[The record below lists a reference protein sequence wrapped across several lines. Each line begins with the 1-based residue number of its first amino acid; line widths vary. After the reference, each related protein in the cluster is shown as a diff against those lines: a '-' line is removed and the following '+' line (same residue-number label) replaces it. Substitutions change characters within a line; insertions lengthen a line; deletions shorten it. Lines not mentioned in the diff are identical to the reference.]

1 VTTRL
6 RLAALAVALAA
17 CGKTTHVTPGLLLAE
32 PSAVAAF
39 RGITTKSADL
49 RPYLAI
55 ANPGSNDLTILDGV
69 DDTLVPAP
77 VALRSLVYP
86 VPGRPALLASAD
98 LGDGKADLLVAVSA
112 GDSRLQVIRSWTA
125 EGAIDAAVELD
136 GDVLALAALPFDPD
150 APGTV
155 RVAAALSGER
165 VGIVTFRRSGDA
177 IVADPVDAGHVIAL
191 GFRPLALAATPD
203 DPGIAGLQT
212 RVWAATRDDLG
223 GIHGVAA
230 IDVGADGV
238 PSLGQVL
245 DARAPTRLVAAAR
258 LAERAATPGVPTPS
272 DATAFTGRPRL
283 ERVYAVL
290 DETGCG
296 LRAEIACG
304 LVALD
309 PSGLVS
315 ADPAG
320 ELPFHAPIAVPGA
333 ARALAATEPPAF
345 PPSALEPEFAGT
357 FMRMV
362 TAAGTRTTTAAAG
375 VASTDGYLYF
385 VDLGRFEI
393 PGEQVVNPTATPVAA
408 VDPEATVS
416 GVRVTPGYTPTARWT
431 ATWQAE
437 LPGLASRRAE
447 SGGGAVPWV
456 ALQVKSGGTF
466 FEIGNV
472 LDPTLGIRPGDLV
485 VVQDPDAVG
494 SCAPTFEA
502 TVVDL
507 LPKLDGS
514 YPGGA
519 MQVGTVPGH
528 AEWDACVS
536 GLGAGK
542 TGLRASLRGGGW
554 VLVRGTGAD
563 AVLAARPES
572 ETELAIQWQSEA
584 ALSCPAPPVASCDAT
599 CRAGCQELLQR
610 RLGRRI
616 GYVPSLGDPKGPA
629 LAFTL
634 VRRTGLTTP
643 TRGFAVVI
651 DTVEGRGPF
660 RTLPPGVAAVEP
672 SGIAVFDRS
681 PYSAVAGVRFLVP
694 YQSNVVLDATPTLQ
708 GGSPGALH

>member
-1 VTTRL
+1 MTTHF
-6 RLAALAVALAA
+6 RLAALALAAAAA

-39 RGITTKSADL
+39 RGITKKNADL

-55 ANPGSNDLTILDGV
+55 ANPGSNELTIVDGA
-69 DDTLVPAP
+69 DDSLVPAP

-112 GDSRLQVIRSWTA
+112 GDSRLQVIRTWTN
-125 EGAIDAAVELD
+125 EGAIDASVDLD

-155 RVAAALSGER
+155 RVAAALAGER
-165 VGIVTFRRSGDA
+165 LAVVTFTRSADGIGIVAGAPQVGDLTFQ
-177 IVADPVDAGHVIAL
+177 
-191 GFRPLALAATPD
+191 PLALAAMPAD
-203 DPGIAGLQT
+203 T

-223 GIHGVAA
+223 GGVHGVVG
-230 IDVGADGV
+230 IDVSTG
-238 PSLGQVL
+238 PPWLLQPL
-245 DARAPTRLVAAAR
+245 DAKAPTRLVAAAQ
-258 LAERAATPGVPTPS
+258 LWEPTDASTSTAA
-272 DATAFTGRPRL
+272 AFNVGLPRVQ
-283 ERVYAVL
+283 RVYAIL
-290 DETGCG
+290 DESGCG
-296 LRAEIACG
+296 LHAPIACG

-309 PSGLVS
+309 PSGGTLP
-315 ADPAG
+315 DPAG
-320 ELPFHAPIAVPGA
+320 ELPFRAPIAIPGA
-333 ARALAATEPPAF
+333 ARALAATEPPAVA
-345 PPSALEPEFAGT
+345 PSPLDPEFAGT

-393 PGEQVVNPTATPVAA
+393 PGEQVVKPTATPVAA
-408 VDPEATVS
+408 VDPEAVAS
-416 GVRVTPGYTPTARWT
+416 GLRVTPGYTPTARWT
-431 ATWQAE
+431 ATWQGE

-447 SGGGAVPWV
+447 SGGGAAPWV
-456 ALQVKSGGTF
+456 ALQVGSGGTF
-466 FEIGNV
+466 FEVGNV

-494 SCAPTFEA
+494 SCAPAFEA

-563 AVLAARPES
+563 AVVAGRPVVG
-572 ETELAIQWQSEA
+572 TELAVQWENEA
-584 ALSCPAPPVASCDAT
+584 ALSCPAAPVTSCDAT
-599 CRAGCQELLQR
+599 CRSSCERLLLA
-610 RLGRRI
+610 RLARRI
-616 GYVPSLGDPKGPA
+616 GYVPSAGNPTGPA

-634 VRRTGLTTP
+634 ALRAGLTTP
-643 TRGFAVVI
+643 TRGFAVAI
-651 DTVEGRGPF
+651 DTAEGRGPF
-660 RTLPPGVAAVEP
+660 RTTPPGVAAVEP

-681 PYSAVAGVRFLVP
+681 PYSAGAGVRFLVP
-694 YQSNVVLDATPTLQ
+694 YQSNVVLDATPTVQ
-708 GGSPGALH
+708 GGSASALH

>member
-1 VTTRL
+1 MTTRL

-17 CGKTTHVTPGLLLAE
+17 CGKKTHVTPGLLLAE

-55 ANPGSNDLTILDGV
+55 ANSGSNDLTILDGV
-69 DDTLVPAP
+69 DDKLVPAP
-77 VALRSLVYP
+77 VQLRSLVYP

-98 LGDGKADLLVAVSA
+98 LGDGKADLLLAVSA
-112 GDSRLQVIRSWTA
+112 GDSRLQVIRTWTA
-125 EGAIDAAVELD
+125 DGAIDAAVDLD
-136 GDVLALAALPFDPD
+136 GDVLALAAFPFDPD

-320 ELPFHAPIAVPGA
+320 ELPFRAPIAIPGA

-375 VASTDGYLYF
+375 VASTDGHLYF

-408 VDPEATVS
+408 VDPEATAS
-416 GVRVTPGYTPTARWT
+416 GIRVTAGYTPTAHWT
-431 ATWQAE
+431 ATWQGA

-447 SGGGAVPWV
+447 SGSDGSPWV
-456 ALQVKSGGTF
+456 ALQVKSGADF
-466 FEIGNV
+466 FEVANV
-472 LDPTLGIRPGDLV
+472 IDPVLGIQPDDVV
-485 VVQDPDAVG
+485 VVQDPLGVG
-494 SCAPTFEA
+494 SCASFDA
-502 TVVDL
+502 TVVAL
-507 LPKLDGS
+507 LPSTGDH
-514 YPGGA
+514 PGGA
-519 MQVGTVPGH
+519 MRVGTVGGH
-528 AEWDACVS
+528 PEWDACVS

-542 TGLRASLRGGGW
+542 TGLRATVRGGGW
-554 VLVRGTGAD
+554 VLVRGTGLD
-563 AVLAARPES
+563 AVLAGRPVS
-572 ETELAIQWQSEA
+572 ETEFLLQWEPETA
-584 ALSCPAPPVASCDAT
+584 SCPAEPVTSCDDQL
-599 CRAGCQELLQR
+599 CRMPCQQLLR
-610 RLGRRI
+610 ARLARRI
-616 GYVPSLGDPKGPA
+616 GYVPSLGDPTGPA

-634 VRRTGLTTP
+634 VLRPGLTTP
-643 TRGFAVVI
+643 TRDFAVAI
-651 DTVEGRGPF
+651 DTAEGRGPF
-660 RTLPPGVAAVEP
+660 RTLPPGFAAVEP
-672 SGIAVFDRS
+672 TGIAVFDRS
-681 PYSAVAGVRFLVP
+681 PYSAGAGVRFFVP

-708 GGSPGALH
+708 GGSPSALH